1 MPDTSPLDLL
11 AEQLADI
18 LRERYRAILP
28 HDRLVSLM
36 RDHRDSIAAVRRV
49 TPDVALSLIDAD
61 SLNGLATSYADYLF
75 EHGAMYDLDP
85 DAPINAVRL
94 GHCEPAA
101 DGLPALH
108 MAPVGLIAEPMLTN
122 LVAALVVSV
131 AIEDLHPDCEPEHRA
146 PAPHQHLRLH
156 MNAGPAYGHDDC
168 LVASACVGCDSRMF
182 DDLFTHREGWLRR
195 YIPVGHRWVGQ
206 SPFTLVNAAD
216 GNAMLE
222 SARARLTT

>member
-1 MPDTSPLDLL
+1 MPDTSPLALL
-11 AEQLADI
+11 ADQLADI

-36 RDHRDSIAAVRRV
+36 CDHRDSIAAACHV

-61 SLNGLATSYADYLF
+61 SLNGLATSYVDYVSKP
-75 EHGAMYDLDP
+75 GAMYDLDM

-94 GHCEPAA
+94 GHYEPAA

-108 MAPVGLIAEPMLTN
+108 MDPVGLTADPMLTD
-122 LVAALVVSV
+122 LVGAVVVSL
-131 AIEDLHPDCEPEHRA
+131 AIEDPHPHCGPEHRA

-156 MNAGPAYGHDDC
+156 MNAGPEYGHDDC
-168 LVASACVGCDSRMF
+168 LVASACVGCDWRMF
-182 DDLFTHREGWLRR
+182 DDLFTHRAGWLRR
-195 YIPVGHRWVGQ
+195 YISVSHGWVGQ

-216 GNAMLE
+216 GHAMLK
-222 SARARLTT
+222 SARARVTT